1 MKHSV
6 RSFSVGLFIAGVI
19 MLIGIYFLDNPEKQA
34 EGTAVED
41 LIPLVENEGYRVITE
56 DEYISLSVNDGTTET
71 VETNISEDTSEAS
84 DSENKAAENELNEN
98 EEDTSDEEPDN
109 EKEDTSED
117 DDNKQNDVY
126 NYTLTIESGMPS
138 SSISDAL
145 AENNIIDDA
154 EEFNQYLQDEE
165 YSLKVQLGSF
175 DLSSD
180 MSFYEIA
187 EAITK

>member
-1 MKHSV
+1 M
-6 RSFSVGLFIAGVI
+6 
-19 MLIGIYFLDNPEKQA
+19 
-34 EGTAVED
+34 
-41 LIPLVENEGYRVITE
+41 
-56 DEYISLSVNDGTTET
+56 
-71 VETNISEDTSEAS
+71 
-84 DSENKAAENELNEN
+84 
-98 EEDTSDEEPDN
+98 
-109 EKEDTSED
+109 
-117 DDNKQNDVY
+117 
-126 NYTLTIESGMPS
+126 TIESGMPS